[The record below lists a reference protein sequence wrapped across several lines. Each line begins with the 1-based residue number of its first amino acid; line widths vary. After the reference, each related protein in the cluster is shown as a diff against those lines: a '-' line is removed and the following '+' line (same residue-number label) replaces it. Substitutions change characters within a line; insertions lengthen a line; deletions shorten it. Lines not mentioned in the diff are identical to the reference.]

1 MLFDVVKVLTR
12 NGLAVNGCE
21 SSSNHSDGN
30 FCEIVYL
37 LSRHNPV
44 MKMKSW
50 LENSSSRKYQ
60 TTYMSPQSQNELI
73 KLLGEE
79 IRAIVSDKVNQSG
92 CCSVM
97 ADTTLDVSHS
107 DELSV
112 AVRFVDSE
120 ILEPEERLVRVSE
133 LTNDKTGEGQLG
145 EGHCQVIGA
154 FQHSFINYP
163 VLNIRPHG
171 KYVWGARQ

>member
-1 MLFDVVKVLTR
+1 
-12 NGLAVNGCE
+12 
-21 SSSNHSDGN
+21 
-30 FCEIVYL
+30 
-37 LSRHNPV
+37 
-44 MKMKSW
+44 
-50 LENSSSRKYQ
+50 
-60 TTYMSPQSQNELI
+60 MSPQSQNEFI

-120 ILEPEERLVRVSE
+120 TLEPEERLVRVSE
-133 LTNDKTGEGQLG
+133 TNDKTGEGQLG
-145 EGHCQVIGA
+145 EGHCQVIGD

-163 VLNIRPHG
+163 VSNIRPHG
-171 KYVWGARQ
+171 KYVWGAQQWCTTKA